1 MSWKELRDEEI
12 PKKSTASPAQPEL
25 RPLSTSIS
33 TQPNLLWVPAMNM
46 RWGRGRLSWGGG
58 REASRVSI

>member
-25 RPLSTSIS
+25 RLLSTSIP
-33 TQPNLLWVPAMNM
+33 TQPNLLWGPCHEPEMGKGQAL
-46 RWGRGRLSWGGG
+46 RGR
-58 REASRVSI
+58 

>member
-25 RPLSTSIS
+25 RLLSTSIP
-33 TQPNLLWVPAMNM
+33 TQPNLLWGPCHEPEMGKGQAL
-46 RWGRGRLSWGGG
+46 RGRWEGGQ
-58 REASRVSI
+58 

>member
-25 RPLSTSIS
+25 RPLSMSIP
-33 TQPNLLWVPAMNM
+33 TQPHLLWGPCHNM
-46 RWGRGRLSWGGG
+46 RWGRGRLSVGGG
-58 REASRVSI
+58 REASRISI